1 MQSMLKD
8 IDFWYL
14 LVYLAGEKML
24 EALALQGFQAFLGID
39 RNFAHDCNKA

>member
-1 MQSMLKD
+1 MQSMPKD

-24 EALALQGFQAFLGID
+24 EAIALQGFQAFLSID

>member
-1 MQSMLKD
+1 MQNMLKD

-24 EALALQGFQAFLGID
+24 ETLVAQGYQAFWV
-39 RNFAHDCNKA
+39 